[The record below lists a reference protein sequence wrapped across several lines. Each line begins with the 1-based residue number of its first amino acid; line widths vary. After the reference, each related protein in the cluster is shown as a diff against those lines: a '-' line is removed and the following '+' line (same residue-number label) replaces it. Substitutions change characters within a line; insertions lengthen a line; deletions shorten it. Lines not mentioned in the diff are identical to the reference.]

1 MLMIVQKNVQNGM
14 GSVGEVLSVGCEDGG
29 DLDRD
34 NFRGRTGQE
43 TMGPWL
49 SSWMDGEYYVNQC
62 MYRGFR

>member
-14 GSVGEVLSVGCEDGG
+14 GSVGEVLSVGVKTAATSIETTFEGG
-29 DLDRD
+29 QDR
-34 NFRGRTGQE
+34 
-43 TMGPWL
+43 TMWPWL